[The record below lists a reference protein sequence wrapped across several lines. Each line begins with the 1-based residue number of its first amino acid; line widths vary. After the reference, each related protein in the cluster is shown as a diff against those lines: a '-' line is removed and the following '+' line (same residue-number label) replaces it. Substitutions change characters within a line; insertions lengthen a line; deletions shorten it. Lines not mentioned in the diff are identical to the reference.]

1 MLDKLVISKNNDK
14 ENRRLNGL
22 FSGTIMLAAIG
33 LTLAFTIS
41 LFGFQLGLDDSDL
54 ELSSLTMPIAAEE
67 TKPEPPKMQK
77 QTQSNEKVKTD
88 VPTRVA
94 NIQRLDETPAKSPDT
109 VSTTPSKN
117 LARPN
122 SPFKIGKIDVTPINS
137 TGIKGDR
144 DQEGKV
150 DGKGIS
156 NNQTNI
162 IEKDEE
168 IPVLKP
174 TVKEPKKDIIV
185 KNPPIVSRGVVNG
198 SAKYL
203 AQPIYSATAK
213 TVRATGRVE
222 VQVIIDETGRV
233 TSASVI
239 SGNPLLR
246 DSALTAAR
254 KSTFSPTK
262 LSDVPVKV
270 SGIIVYNF
278 TL

>member
-33 LTLAFTIS
+33 LTFAFTFS

-54 ELSSLTMPIAAEE
+54 ELSSLTMPVAAEE
-67 TKPEPPKMQK
+67 PKPEPPKMQK
-77 QTQSNEKVKTD
+77 QTQSNEKVKSD
-88 VPTRVA
+88 IPTRVA

-117 LARPN
+117 QARPN
-122 SPFKIGKIDVTPINS
+122 SEFKIGKIDTTPINS
-137 TGIKGDR
+137 TGIKGDFE
-144 DQEGKV
+144 QKGTV
-150 DGKGIS
+150 NGTGIS
-156 NNQTNI
+156 DNRSKI
-162 IEKDEE
+162 IETDEE

-174 TVKEPKKDIIV
+174 TIKEPKKDDVV
-185 KNPPIVSRGVVNG
+185 KTPRIVSRGVVNG
-198 SAKYL
+198 NAKFL
-203 AQPIYSATAK
+203 AQPVYPATAK

-222 VQVIIDETGRV
+222 IQVVIDETGRV
-233 TSASVI
+233 TSASII

-246 DSALTAAR
+246 DSALDAAR
-254 KSTFSPTK
+254 KSTFTPTK

>member
-33 LTLAFTIS
+33 LTLAFTFS

-54 ELSSLTMPIAAEE
+54 ELSSLTMPVAVEE
-67 TKPEPPKMQK
+67 SKPEPPKIQK
-77 QTQSNEKVKTD
+77 QTSSSENVKSD
-88 VPTRVA
+88 IPTRVA
-94 NIQRLDETPAKSPDT
+94 NIQRLDETPAKSPDS
-109 VSTTPSKN
+109 VSVTPSKN
-117 LARPN
+117 QARPN
-122 SPFKIGKIDVTPINS
+122 SPFKIGTIDTTPTNS
-137 TGIKGDR
+137 SGVKRDGAENGKLDNTGIL
-144 DQEGKV
+144 
-150 DGKGIS
+150 
-156 NNQTNI
+156 NNQSKI

-174 TVKEPKKDIIV
+174 TVKEPKKDESVKVPRII
-185 KNPPIVSRGVVNG
+185 SRGVING

-203 AQPIYSATAK
+203 AQPIYSAAAK
-213 TVRATGRVE
+213 TVRANGRVE

-233 TSASVI
+233 TSANVI

-246 DSALTAAR
+246 DSALDAAR

-278 TL
+278 NL